1 MKYKLLIAFIALSI
15 CAFAQTKD
23 DKNNISVGFGTQ
35 SYNGALGN
43 SWFNFQYE
51 TYGVFTLNYNRYL
64 TKAFDVS
71 AYSTYGD
78 FGRCKGSYDQQQW
91 SEGRPV
97 LNMDSRLTTGNIAL
111 KYKLANGSILDEDSR
126 IAPYIFLGGGINNAS
141 DIWDRGNTL
150 RRVNEGNYF
159 TVNGGL
165 GLCIKIT
172 AKLNFTYNISFS
184 YFTSDKIDYNPM
196 GVNPM
201 NMQNTYSLGYNF

>member
-1 MKYKLLIAFIALSI
+1 MKYKLLIAFTALSI
-15 CAFAQTKD
+15 CGFAQTKD

-78 FGRCKGSYDQQQW
+78 FGRCKGNYDQQEW
-91 SEGRPV
+91 SNGTPV
-97 LNMDSRLTTGNIAL
+97 LNMHSRLTTGNIAL

-126 IAPYIFLGGGINNAS
+126 IAPYIFLGSGVNNAE
-141 DIWDRGNTL
+141 DIWDHSTPV
-150 RRVNEGNYF
+150 RVNEGNYL
-159 TVNGGL
+159 TINGGL
-165 GLCIKIT
+165 GLRINIT
-172 AKLNFTYNISFS
+172 AKLNFTYNISFA
-184 YFTSDKIDYNPM
+184 YFTSNKIDYNSI